1 MFFPVLKILI
11 VFFVGLSFSLASEKP
26 NEAPKEGAHETP
38 KEGAGASEAPQIKS
52 SEESFNAIQ
61 ARVAALEAKVRSGET
76 EIGKL
81 IAEKQHTN
89 DPEKVSEIIR
99 QMISVHKEI
108 ERNAKEYDQQRA
120 LLRYRYPDKG
130 ITEKREY
137 ERIEVK
143 SLEEMEHQL
152 SLSSSLER
160 TLKKVRSQYQSEV
173 ENDHKKRTK
182 ELPLLNH
189 EKEATSKNKPNLA
202 DPIILKK

>member
-1 MFFPVLKILI
+1 MFFLVLKSII
-11 VFFVGLSFSLASEKP
+11 VFFVGISFSFASEKAS
-26 NEAPKEGAHETP
+26 EAPKEGAHETS
-38 KEGAGASEAPQIKS
+38 KEGVGASETPQIKS

-61 ARVAALEAKVRSGET
+61 ARVAALEAKVRSGEM

-81 IAEKQHTN
+81 IVEKQHTN

-99 QMISVHKEI
+99 QMISVHREI

-143 SLEEMEHQL
+143 SIEEMEHQL

-160 TLKKVRSQYQSEV
+160 TLKKVRSQYQSEI
-173 ENDHKKRTK
+173 EIDHKKRTK
-182 ELPLLNH
+182 ERPSLNH
-189 EKEATSKNKPNLA
+189 EREATSKSKSNLA